1 MTEISHNGIY
11 TVAEAAL
18 IPIADVMS
26 KMPAGVSPRYV
37 RETMTRLGLTRKI
50 GRAYHTTPEEVAQYL
65 DVLKQEG
72 LCREKTARQGR
83 TSSRISGARR
93 GMRVATS
100 PSVSAVVS
108 PERELKEAL
117 ARIAGPKRKHRNSA
131 MT

>member
-1 MTEISHNGIY
+1 MTLSDPPL
-11 TVAEAAL
+11 TVMGEDKL

-65 DVLKQEG
+65 AVLKQEG

-93 GMRVATS
+93 GMRGAMS

-117 ARIAGPKRKHRNSA
+117 ARIAGPNRKHRNSA